1 MRPSSMR
8 SSWAYPAGSPFSTQ
22 IRPALTSVADDICAT
37 VARLFAY
44 LGTLALVAT
53 LGVHFFEQL
62 PRIAAGDASRP
73 SWSAA
78 DRSDP
83 AFALS
88 SPDPSEESV
97 TYTALRH
104 PEGGRKDILRWGMEA
119 ERPRVELE
127 IYRIGGEGSSAPQAA
142 ADLALRMPGGP
153 GRELEAAG
161 VIDSKFGTF
170 ALVRWANAGDGPG
183 ACLGFFREIDDP
195 ALRISGWSCEDRS
208 LPARRSAVACML
220 DRLTLL
226 SAGNEPKMAGL
237 FARAG
242 LRRHSCGSPGSTAS
256 GDWITDADNPHLR
269 GAL

>member
-1 MRPSSMR
+1 
-8 SSWAYPAGSPFSTQ
+8 
-22 IRPALTSVADDICAT
+22 L

-62 PRIAAGDASRP
+62 PHIAAADASRQA
-73 SWSAA
+73 WRAA
-78 DRSDP
+78 DRSDR

-88 SPDPSEESV
+88 SPDRGEESV
-97 TYTALRH
+97 TYTVLRH
-104 PEGGRKDILRWGMEA
+104 PDGGRKDILRFGMEA
-119 ERPRVELE
+119 ERPGVELE
-127 IYRIGGEGSSAPQAA
+127 IYRIGSEGSSAPPPPT
-142 ADLALRMPGGP
+142 DLALRMPGGP
-153 GRELEAAG
+153 GGELEATG

-170 ALVRWANAGDGPG
+170 ALLRRANAAL

-195 ALRISGWSCEDRS
+195 SLRISGWSCEGGS
-208 LPARRSAVACML
+208 LPAQRSAVACML

-226 SAGNEPKMAGL
+226 SAGNEPKMAEL

-242 LRRHSCGSPGSTAS
+242 FGRRGCGSPSAAS
-256 GDWITDADNPHLR
+256 GDWIADADNPHLR